1 MNNTNNTYVSSSQK
15 LVGNTL
21 LSSMSEMSLIFNSV
35 FFILA
40 ARFLG
45 DTILGM
51 FNTAIEFVG
60 LFVFVV
66 VFGFNYSIT
75 KVVVRDREQ
84 MPRYVVN
91 ALFIQLLVSFLVFGI
106 CILIAYLL
114 RAKYPLKV
122 RYVIMIVF
130 AAETLRSFNFTLRT
144 SFKAL
149 GKFTY
154 DVIAVLSERS
164 FLMLVGGFLLIKG
177 AGLFVVASVLLAGRI
192 ISFSML
198 VFFLVRS
205 DKWKSPKISLATCRM
220 LIKESVIFIV
230 HTSFTQIYEH
240 IDVVMISLMR
250 KWEEVGWYSLARR
263 ILKASWFVPDIIT
276 SAVYPELSSRH
287 LVSRKL
293 VCKLF
298 DRSFK
303 YILVISI
310 LVTLAVVLLAETVI
324 VGIVG
329 EEYENSVI
337 ILILLGSAV
346 IPSYSRFLFG
356 TTLIAINKQKIV
368 VIINIMRSISN
379 IVFNFILII
388 MYGYIGAA
396 IATVGTEYVSMIIFI
411 LFLKREDIIYSEQL
425 RFIYKILIAS
435 GCMVPL
441 YFVFGKLNDI
451 LKALVMIAIY
461 SVIILLLRVFDAEEI
476 VVFKKFFRNKLLKVR
491 K

>member
-1 MNNTNNTYVSSSQK
+1 MNDYTKNVSSSQK

-21 LSSMSEMSLIFNSV
+21 LSSMSEMSLIFNSI

-45 DTILGM
+45 DTVLGM

-60 LFVFVV
+60 LFVFFV

-75 KVVVRDREQ
+75 RVVVRDREK
-84 MPRYVVN
+84 MPQYVVN
-91 ALFIQLLVSFLVFGI
+91 ALFIQLLVAFLVFGI
-106 CILIAYLL
+106 CIFIAYLL
-114 RAKYPLKV
+114 KAKYPLKV

-130 AAETLRSFNFTLRT
+130 AAETFRSFNFTLRT

-154 DVIAVLSERS
+154 DVIAVVSERS
-164 FLMLVGGFLLIKG
+164 FLMLVGGGLLIKG
-177 AGLFVVASVLLAGRI
+177 AGLFTVAFVLLAGRI
-192 ISFSML
+192 ISFSIL
-198 VFFLVRS
+198 VFFLIRS
-205 DKWKSPKISLATCRM
+205 DKWKSPKLKIVTCIM
-220 LIKESVIFIV
+220 LIRESVIFIAQ
-230 HTSFTQIYEH
+230 TSITKIYEH

-250 KWEEVGWYSLARR
+250 KFEEVGWYSLARR

-287 LVSRKL
+287 LVSKKL

-310 LVTLAVVLLAETVI
+310 LITLGVILLAETVI
-324 VGIVG
+324 VGLVG
-329 EEYENSVI
+329 KEYVNSVI
-337 ILILLGSAV
+337 ILTLLGIAV
-346 IPSYSRFLFG
+346 IPSYLRFLFG
-356 TTLIAINKQKIV
+356 TTLIAINKQKTV
-368 VIINIMRSISN
+368 VIINIARSISN
-379 IVFNFILII
+379 ISLNLILIV

-396 IATVGTEYVSMIIFI
+396 IATVGTEYLSMIIFI
-411 LFLKREDIIYSEQL
+411 LFLKREDIIHPGQL
-425 RFIYKILIAS
+425 TFIYKTVVAVS
-435 GCMVPL
+435 CVVPL
-441 YFVFGKLNDI
+441 YFVFYKLSDI
-451 LKALVMIAIY
+451 LKSLIMIAFY
-461 SVIILLLRVFDAEEI
+461 VMVILLLRVFDSDEI
-476 VVFKKFFRNKLLKVR
+476 AVFKKFIQDKIIKVR